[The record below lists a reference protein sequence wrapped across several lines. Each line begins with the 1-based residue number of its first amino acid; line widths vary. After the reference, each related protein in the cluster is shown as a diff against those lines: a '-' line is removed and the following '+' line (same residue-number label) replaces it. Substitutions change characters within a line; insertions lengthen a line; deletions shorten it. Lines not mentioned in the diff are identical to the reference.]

1 MCAASRST
9 NFIIGLT
16 DVSPAVRPPTLWDY
30 DVCGQ
35 WPGVVGLG
43 VTVHLRCVDNL
54 PPRRYVVVQ
63 LSRAEVLNFGELQ
76 VFVKRTY
83 LPEQLRLFHFIVIST
98 NVDQFLQAV
107 WPPGSADTVCP
118 RPPPTLTF
126 DRLTLKLVCESHLRW
141 GTFLPNKH
149 ARPLRSRIIRY
160 VRDERTKAT
169 LVAPS
174 LPCGREHNV
183 WHV

>member
-1 MCAASRST
+1 M
-9 NFIIGLT
+9 
-16 DVSPAVRPPTLWDY
+16 
-30 DVCGQ
+30 CGQ

-83 LPEQLRLFHFIVIST
+83 LPEKLRLFHFIVIST

-126 DRLTLKLVCESHLRW
+126 DRLTLKLVCKSHLMW
-141 GTFLPNKH
+141 GTFLPNLDVLGLSVLELFAMYATERQQTDRQTDGRTDKRN
-149 ARPLRSRIIRY
+149 AYCPLPFGRGHNNRHSLTSRS
-160 VRDERTKAT
+160 AT
-169 LVAPS
+169 RCLIP
-174 LPCGREHNV
+174 L
-183 WHV
+183 